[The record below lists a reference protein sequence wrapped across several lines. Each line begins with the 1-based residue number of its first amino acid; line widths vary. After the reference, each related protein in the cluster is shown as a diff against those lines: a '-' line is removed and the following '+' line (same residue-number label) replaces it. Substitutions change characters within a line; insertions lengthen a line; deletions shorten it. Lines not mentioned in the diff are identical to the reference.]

1 MNMSILQEIDTSTL
15 EKLLHISKDEIT
27 KELQSRKP
35 IDTNDCFIETS
46 PSEIY
51 FIKVIGI
58 EDDIFDI
65 EYIEVDK
72 LAGMV
77 TLDYATYELGD
88 FHDSTKI
95 SAEEYKA
102 TFDMV
107 QARDIVYNEHNKRII
122 DYVTKE
128 TQNIYKT

>member
-15 EKLLHISKDEIT
+15 EKLLHISKDDIV
-27 KELQSRKP
+27 KELQSREP
-35 IDTNDCFIETS
+35 NINVGDCFIETS

-51 FIKVIGI
+51 FLKVMHI
-58 EDDIFDI
+58 EDNIFNV

-72 LAGMV
+72 MAGMV
-77 TLDYATYELGD
+77 TLDYVSYELVD
-88 FHDSTKI
+88 FQDTTKI

-102 TFDMV
+102 VSVMIE
-107 QARDIVYNEHNKRII
+107 ARDLMYDEHNKRII

-128 TQNIYKT
+128 K